1 METLRE
7 YQRVKHNF
15 PVFSCFPNNSLNHN
29 LNFYV
34 TNYGYER
41 GMKDLYDQKRP
52 VFSLGSWGMSCVRKL
67 ISFSRS
73 HKRYLHGASWCGQ
86 WQRVGTEKVP
96 S

>member
-1 METLRE
+1 MRYKVPSSLYTEDLESVSESETQL
-7 YQRVKHNF
+7 

-34 TNYGYER
+34 TNYGYEW

-52 VFSLGSWGMSCVRKL
+52 VFSLGRWGMSCVRKL

-73 HKRYLHGASWCGQ
+73 HERYLRGAS
-86 WQRVGTEKVP
+86 
-96 S
+96 